1 MSTILYSYNYST
13 YPQRYRPHILMAISD
28 DPLDNII
35 RKQELPSKTL
45 SGVSLKEK
53 LALVASAR
61 EFVRDYDPNVVPN
74 FKDDLVSTIFPS
86 FVMDGFYRAHLEQ
99 IEMRSE

>member
-13 YPQRYRPHILMAISD
+13 YQQRYRPHMLMAISD

-61 EFVRDYDPNVVPN
+61 EFVRDYDLNVVPN
-74 FKDDLVSTIFPS
+74 FIDDLVSTIIS
-86 FVMDGFYRAHLEQ
+86 SYVIDGTHRAHLEQ
-99 IEMRSE
+99 IEMSSE